1 MGTQHIRW
9 FVWCT
14 KHYIYDFTI
23 CFIQFGIY
31 GTANNSSY
39 VQLSLQHSYITIGA
53 SGNTTTSLVT
63 DTLIDVSN
71 TTNVK
76 VKFYMAGTGGGEDLQ
91 GDSSVNATYFTF
103 IKLGAT

>member
-1 MGTQHIRW
+1 M
-9 FVWCT
+9 
-14 KHYIYDFTI
+14 D
-23 CFIQFGIY
+23 
-31 GTANNSSY
+31 NSNY
-39 VQLSLQHSYITIGA
+39 VQLSLQHTYITIGA